1 MNESLAQPVRIL
13 LVDDHRIVR
22 EGLSS
27 MLCTQPDLKVVGEA
41 ANGHEAVARIEDLR
55 PDVVLLDLEMPELD
69 GVHALKHIRSKF
81 PEVRVV
87 VLTAFASDER
97 ILDAVRAGAKGY
109 LLKDAGLAEVIQAI
123 RVVATGGSHLEASIE
138 ARLLG
143 SLERLEHSGQGTIE
157 LTERERT
164 ILHLIARGYSNKTV
178 GNTLHLAERTV
189 KLSIS
194 IIFQKLGVT
203 NRAEAVAK
211 ALQDHLI
218 AP

>member
-1 MNESLAQPVRIL
+1 MNEPLAQPVRIL

-27 MLCTQPDLKVVGEA
+27 MLHTQPDLQVVGEA
-41 ANGHEAVARIEDLR
+41 ANGHEAIARIEDLR

-69 GVHALKHIRSKF
+69 GVHVLKHIRSRF

-123 RVVATGGSHLEASIE
+123 RTVATGGSHLEASIE

-143 SLERLEHSGQGTIE
+143 SLERLEHSGQGTIV

-164 ILHLIARGYSNKTV
+164 ILQLIARGYSNKTI
-178 GNTLHLAERTV
+178 GDTLHLAERTV

>member
-1 MNESLAQPVRIL
+1 MNEPLAQTVRIL

-22 EGLSS
+22 EGLIS
-27 MLCTQPDLKVVGEA
+27 MLHTQPDLKIIGEA
-41 ANGHEAVARIEDLR
+41 GNGYEALERIEQLR

-69 GVHALKHIRSKF
+69 GVHVLKHIRSRF

-97 ILDAVRAGAKGY
+97 ILDAVRAGARGY
-109 LLKDAGLAEVIQAI
+109 LLKEAALSDVIQAI

-143 SLERLEHSGQGTIE
+143 SLERLEHSGQETVA

-164 ILHLIARGYSNKTV
+164 ILHLIARGYSNKTI
-178 GNTLHLAERTV
+178 GDTLHLAERTV
-189 KLSIS
+189 KLSVT

-203 NRAEAVAK
+203 NRAEAVAR
-211 ALQDHLI
+211 ALRDHLI